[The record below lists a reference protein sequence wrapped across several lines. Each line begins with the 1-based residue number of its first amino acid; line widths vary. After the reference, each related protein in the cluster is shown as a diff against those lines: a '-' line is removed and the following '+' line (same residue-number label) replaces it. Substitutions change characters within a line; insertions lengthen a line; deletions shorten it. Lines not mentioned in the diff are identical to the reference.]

1 MDDCILSSL
10 SLPPG
15 AKPALNSA
23 SSPQLRDASELKGAD
38 ASINGGS
45 DERSSR
51 KGPGAAKQRQ
61 KDAGDSEDWR
71 LDLGDGGSISQDRKP
86 PCDETIDLTTS
97 EETTD
102 TESVADD
109 SSQSARKAR
118 YLRKRKSSD
127 GVDIPAKQP
136 TEVSAFL

>member
-15 AKPALNSA
+15 AKPVVNSA
-23 SSPQLRDASELKGAD
+23 SSPQLGDTSELGAAD
-38 ASINGGS
+38 TPVNGGGN
-45 DERSSR
+45 ERSSR
-51 KGPGAAKQRQ
+51 KGPGAARQ
-61 KDAGDSEDWR
+61 KDTGDSEDWQ
-71 LDLGDGGSISQDRKP
+71 LGDGGSISQDRKP
-86 PCDETIDLTTS
+86 SCDETIDLTTS
-97 EETTD
+97 GETTD

-109 SSQSARKAR
+109 RSQSTRTARF
-118 YLRKRKSSD
+118 LRKRKLSD

>member
-15 AKPALNSA
+15 AKAVIDSA
-23 SSPQLRDASELKGAD
+23 SSPQLGDASEPEGAAD
-38 ASINGGS
+38 APVNG
-45 DERSSR
+45 DERASR
-51 KGPGAAKQRQ
+51 KGPGAARRRQ
-61 KDAGDSEDWR
+61 KDAGDSEDWQ
-71 LDLGDGGSISQDRKP
+71 LGDGGSVSQDGKL

-97 EETTD
+97 GETTE

-109 SSQSARKAR
+109 SSQSARIAR
-118 YLRKRKSSD
+118 FLRKRKSSD
-127 GVDIPAKQP
+127 VVDVPAKQP

>member
-15 AKPALNSA
+15 AKPVIDSA
-23 SSPQLRDASELKGAD
+23 SSPQLRDTSELKGHAD
-38 ASINGGS
+38 APVNGGGN
-45 DERSSR
+45 ERKS
-51 KGPGAAKQRQ
+51 PGAARQRQ
-61 KDAGDSEDWR
+61 RDTGDSEDWQ
-71 LDLGDGGSISQDRKP
+71 LGDDGSVSRDGKP

-97 EETTD
+97 GETTE

-109 SSQSARKAR
+109 SSQSARIAR
-118 YLRKRKSSD
+118 FLRKRKLSD

>member
-15 AKPALNSA
+15 AKAVIDSA
-23 SSPQLRDASELKGAD
+23 SSPQLGDASELEGPAD
-38 ASINGGS
+38 APVNGGGG

-51 KGPGAAKQRQ
+51 KGPGAARRRQ
-61 KDAGDSEDWR
+61 KDAGDSEDWQ
-71 LDLGDGGSISQDRKP
+71 LGDGGSVSQDGKL

-97 EETTD
+97 GETTE

-109 SSQSARKAR
+109 SSQSARIAR
-118 YLRKRKSSD
+118 FLRKRKSSD
-127 GVDIPAKQP
+127 VVDVPAKQP